1 MRVKFKGVVIL
12 RACKNHEN
20 TVYISY
26 FDINLEQCANVGHYW
41 YGTYYAPYMEYGT
54 YLSKSSD
61 QSKL

>member
-1 MRVKFKGVVIL
+1 MTTEILPVIFKIVDSIQ
-12 RACKNHEN
+12 
-20 TVYISY
+20 VYISY

-41 YGTYYAPYMEYGT
+41 YGTYYVPYMEYGT